1 MRDKGHLATKT
12 LHKRHENNIRCSPL
26 NQPLSEYLVLEGK
39 YHFLV
44 TVKSHFPKTVPVF
57 DAFIPWLLLSCQS
70 QDLDLSVQGRT
81 KQFCFLGKWEVWNG
95 ECSLRRGNCPSW
107 GYPLPSFTLSQENQ
121 NHTVRSIFLLSQRA
135 YSLG

>member
-1 MRDKGHLATKT
+1 M
-12 LHKRHENNIRCSPL
+12 SV
-26 NQPLSEYLVLEGK
+26 YLVLEEK
-39 YHFLV
+39 YCFLV
-44 TVKSHFPKTVPVF
+44 TVKSHFPKTILVF

-70 QDLDLSVQGRT
+70 QNLDLSVQGRT

-107 GYPLPSFTLSQENQ
+107 DYPLPSFTLSQENQ
-121 NHTVRSIFLLSQRA
+121 NQTVRSIFLLSQRA